1 MNSRAARA
9 CLIAA
14 VILILAAPAWAN
26 SQLTKTL
33 KLDPNGRFV
42 LDADDGSVT
51 VMGSDQPGAIVVV
64 TSNRDDVQNRVDFN
78 FEENPGIVRLT
89 AHRRTWHLFDFFF
102 ERLSYKIRV
111 PKSTALGIKTGG
123 GGITI
128 YSMSG
133 DEDLK
138 TSGGFIEVSNL
149 QGMLHA
155 HTSGGHIKVEQIQG
169 DTDLETSGGGIEAD
183 SVDGRLMAH
192 TGGGSIRI
200 DQVTGRVDAHTSGGS
215 IGATFR
221 KGNAHGG
228 VIETSGGSIDVRID
242 PSVNLEV
249 DASTS
254 GGSVHSS
261 IPLRVV
267 GTTSRSALRG
277 TLGSGGELLRL
288 HTSGGSVLISAL

>member
-1 MNSRAARA
+1 MNSRATRA

-14 VILILAAPAWAN
+14 GILILSAPTWAD
-26 SQLTKTL
+26 SQLTRTL
-33 KLDPNGRFV
+33 KLEPNGRFV
-42 LDADDGSVT
+42 LDADYGSVT
-51 VMGSDQPGAIVVV
+51 VMGSDQPGAIVMV
-64 TSNRDDVQNRVDFN
+64 TSNRDDVQDRVDFN
-78 FEENPGIVRLT
+78 FAENPGMVRLT
-89 AHRRTWHLFDFFF
+89 AHRRSWHLFNFFF

-111 PKSTALGIKTGG
+111 PKATTLEIKTGG

-138 TSGGFIEVSNL
+138 TSGGFIEVSHL
-149 QGMLHA
+149 QGTLHA

-169 DTDLETSGGGIEAD
+169 DTDLDTSGGGIEAN
-183 SVDGRLMAH
+183 SVDGRLVAN
-192 TGGGSIRI
+192 TSGGSIHI
-200 DQVTGRVDAHTSGGS
+200 DQVAGRVDAHTSGGS

-228 VIETSGGSIDVRID
+228 LIETSGGSIHIKID

-254 GGSVHSS
+254 GGSVNSS

-267 GTTSRSALRG
+267 GTASRRALRG
-277 TLGSGGELLRL
+277 TLGSGGELLRV
-288 HTSGGSVLISAL
+288 HTSGGSVRIEAL